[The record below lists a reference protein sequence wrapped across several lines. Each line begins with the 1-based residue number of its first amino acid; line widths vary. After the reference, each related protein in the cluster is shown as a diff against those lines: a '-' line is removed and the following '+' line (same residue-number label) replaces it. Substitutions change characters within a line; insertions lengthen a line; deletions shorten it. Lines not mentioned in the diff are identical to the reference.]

1 MILSNLITAKVS
13 VVTSI
18 FLGLGICYLN
28 KKIMRKQDINKENES
43 SFNEK

>member
-13 VVTSI
+13 LVTGI
-18 FLGLGICYLN
+18 FLGLGICY
-28 KKIMRKQDINKENES
+28 KKIMGKQDINKENES